1 VLALRGCRCAAGES
15 KLVHRTDAQE
25 QLHADDKPRGLARYK
40 QQRGAGEMNRLQ
52 EIVLAAAIAAGFYM
66 FVVVVFSFGE

>member
-1 VLALRGCRCAAGES
+1 
-15 KLVHRTDAQE
+15 VHRTDAQE
-25 QLHADDKPRGLARYK
+25 QLHADDKPGRPARYK

-52 EIVLAAAIAAGFYM
+52 EMVLAAAIAVGFYV